1 MSGVSAPAGQAVD
14 LPAGRVV
21 DVAVIGAGVVG
32 TAIARALSRFRLQI
46 ALIDRR
52 RDVGAATS
60 KANTAIHHTGFDAAP
75 GSLES
80 RLVSKGWTQ
89 LRDYCRAAG
98 IALEPCGAL
107 LVAWTAEQEALLPS
121 LLAKAVANGRSDCR
135 LVPVDE
141 LGHREPHLGR
151 GALGAMEV
159 PGEGI
164 VDPWS
169 PPIAFAREAV
179 ANGVRPLLGREVTG
193 LGRAGTGWSVRL
205 ADGREIAAAAVV
217 NAAGLGA
224 DRIDRT
230 AGHDRFTVRPR
241 KGELIVFD
249 KHARR
254 LLRHIILPVPT
265 AVTKGVLVSPTV
277 FGNVLVGPTATDQ
290 DARDDNSSTPD
301 GLRSLLTQAA
311 RILPGLPDEEVT
323 AVYAGLRAA
332 TEHSDYVIERDG
344 THVLVGGIR
353 STGLTASLAIA
364 DHVTALLADSGVELV
379 ARPDDELVDPSALG
393 LIPLGEADLR
403 RHGDPQ
409 MIAADPSYGEIIC
422 HCERV
427 SLGEIV
433 SALSTSLP
441 AVDTDGLRRRT
452 RALTGRCQGFHC
464 QARIE
469 SLLDAPR

>member
-1 MSGVSAPAGQAVD
+1 MAVE
-14 LPAGRVV
+14 RVDRTVERADPDADRV

-32 TAIARALSRFRLQI
+32 AAIARALSRFRLEVV
-46 ALIDRR
+46 LIERR
-52 RDVGAATS
+52 PDVGAATS
-60 KANTAIHHTGFDAAP
+60 KANTAIHHTGFDATP

-80 RLVSKGWTQ
+80 RLVAAGWAQ

-98 IALEPCGAL
+98 IALEPTGAL
-107 LVAWTAEQEALLPS
+107 LVAWTAEQHALLPS
-121 LLAKAVANGRSDCR
+121 LLAKAEANGRRDCR
-135 LVPVDE
+135 LVPLEE
-141 LGHREPHLGR
+141 LRRREPHLGA
-151 GALGAMEV
+151 GALGAMDV

-179 ANGVRPLLGREVTG
+179 ANGVRPLLGREVVSLT
-193 LGRAGTGWSVRL
+193 RTDRGWLVGL
-205 ADGREIAAAAVV
+205 ADGTTVAAAAVV

-224 DRIDRT
+224 DRLDRS

-254 LLRHIILPVPT
+254 LVHHIILPVPT

-277 FGNVLVGPTATDQ
+277 FGNVLLGPTATDQ
-290 DARDDNSSTPD
+290 DDRDDTASTPD
-301 GLRSLLTQAA
+301 GLRSLLEQGA
-311 RILPGLPDEEVT
+311 RILPELPDEEVT

-332 TEHSDYVIERDG
+332 TEHRDYVIERDG
-344 THVLVGGIR
+344 TLVVVGGIR
-353 STGLTASLAIA
+353 STGLTASMAIA
-364 DHVTALLADSGVELV
+364 DHVTGLLADAGVALV
-379 ARPDDELVDPSALG
+379 ARPGGDLADPSRLG
-393 LIPLGEADLR
+393 LLPLGEDGLR
-403 RHGDPQ
+403 RHRDPAA
-409 MIAADPSYGEIIC
+409 IAADPSYGEIIC

-433 SALSTSLP
+433 SALSIVLP
-441 AVDTDGLRRRT
+441 AVDADGLRRRT

-464 QARIE
+464 QARIDA
-469 SLLDAPR
+469 LLGEPR